1 MPIKHL
7 VFSGGAYKGFYT
19 LGALKHLSETS
30 FYKLDNIENI
40 YGASVGSIISLIICL
55 KLNWDDIIEHLIN
68 RPWQNLFNFS
78 TEDIWN
84 IISNKGLLHK
94 DFIYSLFDILFK
106 NAGLSKEATL
116 KDIYDYSKIVLHI
129 YAVNSATFTLEEFT
143 HITNPDMKVL
153 DVVYMSCSIP
163 FIFQPLYIEKCYY
176 IDAGVINP
184 YPLDLCLKQHDK
196 EEILGFKI
204 VDDKFNTCCEK
215 TSIFYFG
222 FYLFYRLINANY
234 KHIIN
239 KKIPYEMIIPG
250 DVLSINEAQKI
261 INNSEIRKKM
271 IDQGVKYAKLFLRY
285 NIKNN

>member
-1 MPIKHL
+1 MKSDIK
-7 VFSGGAYKGFYT
+7 K
-19 LGALKHLSETS
+19 LKKEIEKYINTFDKYIGKPYIFRKDCSKDNSISERIGT
-30 FYKLDNIENI
+30 
-40 YGASVGSIISLIICL
+40 IIITI
-55 KLNWDDIIEHLIN
+55 
-68 RPWQNLFNFS
+68 
-78 TEDIWN
+78 
-84 IISNKGLLHK
+84 
-94 DFIYSLFDILFK
+94 FK

-222 FYLFYRLINANY
+222 FY
-234 KHIIN
+234 
-239 KKIPYEMIIPG
+239 
-250 DVLSINEAQKI
+250 
-261 INNSEIRKKM
+261 
-271 IDQGVKYAKLFLRY
+271 
-285 NIKNN
+285 